1 MYDYDDWDEV
11 DYKARDEIWTPEMVA
26 ERWRVSETH
35 VRNLMNDGKLQAF
48 KIGRLWRVYLSEIM
62 KFEMQKVEK
71 KTPIMRITEMPPAKV
86 TRITG

>member
-26 ERWRVSETH
+26 ERWRVSESH
-35 VRNLMNDGKLQAF
+35 VRNLMLDGKLPAF

-62 KFEMQKVEK
+62 KYEAQKIEK
-71 KTPIMRITEMPPAKV
+71 KPLVMKIQEMPTPKI